1 MAQSF
6 VIIPIFKKNNNFLT
20 EAKQFHLIEEVIFIK
35 NKNRDPKAIG
45 DCKSEAYPRT
55 FEEHY
60 LPNHIRM
67 TEMFSSIAM
76 ICMGFR
82 DGFNPRIVAEADK
95 TEIVNNENDGNSDG
109 KFLLQT
115 DFFDKTCCPSN
126 ELLYIIKTKSDT
138 DVHYNKK
145 EALIQTKIP
154 KRCNMEL
161 SSEDVVWISLSE
173 ILNNTYA
180 EIRVETRIK
189 TYVKIWWNRPDIFI
203 LDMRKNKMTV
213 IEVVITYQ
221 DSLQTVESKK
231 IRKYDLLANELCLIY
246 KFGAEII
253 HYVMTWD
260 DISRPNA
267 EERVSVTVIL
277 RAEMH
282 KQPSLSLKQVY
293 NQEDGVKTEN
303 TKNILSLILD
313 GITSAEV
320 PKINANEHSELEEE
334 IEVV

>member
-76 ICMGFR
+76 ICMGMFSANQTITRALAKELRNSPVKIWIYMLKKVIYKYNIAQPNVIGCSPIRVPRFR

-115 DFFDKTCCPSN
+115 DFFDKT
-126 ELLYIIKTKSDT
+126 
-138 DVHYNKK
+138 
-145 EALIQTKIP
+145 
-154 KRCNMEL
+154 
-161 SSEDVVWISLSE
+161 
-173 ILNNTYA
+173 
-180 EIRVETRIK
+180 
-189 TYVKIWWNRPDIFI
+189 PDIFI

-246 KFGAEII
+246 K
-253 HYVMTWD
+253 
-260 DISRPNA
+260 PNA

-320 PKINANEHSELEEE
+320 PKINANEHSEGLNGGPNYLKKRRKFVNPEFY
-334 IEVV
+334 